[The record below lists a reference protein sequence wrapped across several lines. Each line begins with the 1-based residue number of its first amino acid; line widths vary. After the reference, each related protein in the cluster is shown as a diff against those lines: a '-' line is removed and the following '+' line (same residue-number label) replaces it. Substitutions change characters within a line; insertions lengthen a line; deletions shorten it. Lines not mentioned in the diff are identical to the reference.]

1 MKALNW
7 QKPETTPVVPKGD
20 ELEFWVAIESTR
32 VNPHN
37 QVSSTRTYTF
47 LAQYQNRP
55 LETDEDGEYLDDD
68 YLTDVNGEPVE
79 SIGWVSCKAHDDFD
93 NFYEKLD
100 FNENYKLLAWAEYTA
115 PEFNGF
121 N

>member
-7 QKPETTPVVPKGD
+7 QKPEAIPVVPEGD
-20 ELEFWVAIESTR
+20 EIQFWIAIESTR

-37 QVSSTRTYTF
+37 QVTSTRSYTF

-55 LETDEDGEYLDDD
+55 LETDEYGEYIDDD
-68 YLTDVNGEPVE
+68 YLTDINGEPVE
-79 SIGWVSCKAHDDFD
+79 SIGWVSCKAHDDFE
-93 NFYEKLD
+93 NFYELLD

-115 PEFNGF
+115 PVFNGF
-121 N
+121 